1 MDKPPKRAQA
11 KAAPAARLRLRVSAA
26 AEAAIRSGH
35 PWIFADS
42 IREQNRD
49 GRLGEL
55 AVVYDRRDRFLA
67 LGLFDPESPLRVR
80 VLHAGQPQVIDCAW
94 WRARL
99 QQAVARRAGLFDAH
113 TTGYR
118 LVHGESDGW
127 PGLVLDRYETTLVL
141 KLYTAAWLPRL
152 DEVIR
157 LIGVEVPHEWL
168 VLRLS
173 RNIQR
178 TAQEQAGVAEG
189 FFVSRKAGEP
199 VSGKVPL
206 AHRLTG
212 SPAYEA
218 ESQPTVTTFL
228 ETGLHFEAD
237 VVRGQKTGFFL
248 DQRENRRLV
257 QTLARGRDVLNA
269 FSFTGGFSVYAAR
282 GGAKSVTDLDL
293 SAHALAGAKRNLA
306 LNKTHS
312 AVAACRHF
320 TVQAD
325 AFEWLSGAPSQKFD
339 LLILDPPSLAKR
351 EAERAGA
358 VQAYRRLARSGLA
371 RLRDGG
377 ILVAASCSAHVSA
390 TEFFTTIRHAARES
404 RRRFTELRTTGHPP
418 DHPAGFKEAEY
429 LKCIY
434 LQC

>member
-1 MDKPPKRAQA
+1 MGKPPTRAEA
-11 KAAPAARLRLRVSAA
+11 KAAPAARLRLRVSTA

-35 PWIFADS
+35 PWVFAES
-42 IREQNRD
+42 IREQNRE
-49 GRLGEL
+49 GQLGEL
-55 AVVYDRRDRFLA
+55 AVIYDRRDRFLA

-80 VLHAGQPQVIDCAW
+80 VLHAGQPQVIDEAW

-99 QQAVARRAGLFDAH
+99 QRALARRAGLFDEQ

-118 LVHGESDGW
+118 LIHGESDGW
-127 PGLVLDRYETTLVL
+127 PGLVLDRYDTTLVL

-152 DEVIR
+152 DEVMR
-157 LIGVEVPHEWL
+157 LISEAVPHERL

-178 TAQEQAGVAEG
+178 TAQEAAGFAEG
-189 FFVSRKAGEP
+189 FLVSQKASEP
-199 VSGKVPL
+199 VSEKVLPT
-206 AHRLTG
+206 HRLTR
-212 SPAYEA
+212 SPAHKA
-218 ESQPTVTTFL
+218 ESQPTTAIFL
-228 ETGLHFEAD
+228 ETGMHFEAD

-257 QTLARGRDVLNA
+257 ETLARGRDVLNA

-282 GGAKSVTDLDL
+282 GGAKSVTDLDI
-293 SAHALAGAKRNLA
+293 SAHALAGARRNLA
-306 LNKTHS
+306 LNKSHR
-312 AVAACRHF
+312 AVAACRHVE
-320 TVQAD
+320 VQAD
-325 AFEWLSGAPSQKFD
+325 AFDWLSGAPSQNFD
-339 LLILDPPSLAKR
+339 LIILDPPSLAKR

-358 VQAYRRLARSGLA
+358 LQAYRRLARSGLA

-390 TEFFTTIRHAARES
+390 PEFFTAIRHAARET
-404 RRRFTELRTTGHPP
+404 RQRFTELRTTGHPP
-418 DHPAGFKEAEY
+418 DHPAGFKEADY

-434 LQC
+434 LQF